1 MDNLGCCLFFD
12 AAALWQSREETEEEW
27 SEEVHGW
34 VVSSLRIAILSAV
47 ISMDLVHLSKYNAY
61 LCGPPSHPAAKW
73 DVLHNLLLDIC
84 NMTGGTK
91 KVFLFPSAFVSF
103 LFFFF
108 SFFFCRVP
116 NFFFVAPDAFG
127 KHSSFWGT
135 KKRARGMSEKV
146 REQLQT
152 NGT

>member
-1 MDNLGCCLFFD
+1 
-12 AAALWQSREETEEEW
+12 
-27 SEEVHGW
+27 
-34 VVSSLRIAILSAV
+34 
-47 ISMDLVHLSKYNAY
+47 MDLVHLSKYNAY
-61 LCGPPSHPAAKW
+61 LCCPPSHTAANW
-73 DVLHNLLLDIC
+73 DVLHDLLLDVC

-91 KVFLFPSAFVSF
+91 KVFLSLSAFVSF
-103 LFFFF
+103 FFFFF
-108 SFFFCRVP
+108 SFFFFCRVP
-116 NFFFVAPDAFG
+116 NFLFVAPDAFG

>member
-1 MDNLGCCLFFD
+1 MDNLGCCLFLTLLHFGSHEKK
-12 AAALWQSREETEEEW
+12 QRRKR
-27 SEEVHGW
+27 SEEVQGW
-34 VVSSLRIAILSAV
+34 VVSSLRIAVLSAV

-61 LCGPPSHPAAKW
+61 LCWPPSHPAAKW

-84 NMTGGTK
+84 NMTGRTK

-103 LFFFF
+103 FFF
-108 SFFFCRVP
+108 FFFCRVP
-116 NFFFVAPDAFG
+116 NFFFVAPDDFG

-135 KKRARGMSEKV
+135 KQRARGMSEKV